1 MEGDEK
7 IGIKKDDVI
16 AAEIKIEVTTNNWG
30 ELQELIEKIR
40 ENCKSDYTLTVHV
53 EGNFFKTVQQETTPN
68 PKKEFLDEMLNEVF
82 KAYTEPLTKLGKS
95 NLN

>member
-1 MEGDEK
+1 ME
-7 IGIKKDDVI
+7 IKKDDVI

-53 EGNFFKTVQQETTPN
+53 EGNFFKKAQQETTPN
-68 PKKEFLDEMLNEVF
+68 PKKKFLDEMLNEVF
-82 KAYTEPLTKLGKS
+82 KVYSEPLTKLGKS
-95 NLN
+95 SLD

>member
-1 MEGDEK
+1 MEK
-7 IGIKKDDVI
+7 KKDDVI

-53 EGNFFKTVQQETTPN
+53 EGNFFKKAQQETTPN
-68 PKKEFLDEMLNEVF
+68 PKKEFLDEMFNEVF
-82 KAYTEPLTKLGKS
+82 KVYTEPSTKLGKS
-95 NLN
+95 SLD